1 MRKQYIAL
9 IATLCLV
16 LAVLLSFILYNQWPF
31 MTGETIVLAT
41 QPVDPFDPFRGQ
53 YMTINYEISRI
64 DNAEGFKEGDTAY
77 VALKED
83 GQGIWRKES
92 VAKSKPDKG
101 DFIRGDVTSV
111 NGNSIRIE
119 YGIEQFF
126 FERHANLPTRN
137 ITVEAMVAN
146 SGRAKLVQL
155 LHNGKPVE
163 IEYEK
168 FDIKS

>member
-1 MRKQYIAL
+1 MKKQFIAL
-9 IATLCLV
+9 IGVICLV
-16 LAVLLSFILYNQWPF
+16 LVVLLSFILYNQWPF
-31 MTGETIVLAT
+31 MTGKKVVLAT

-64 DNAEGFKEGDTAY
+64 SDVEGFSEGDS
-77 VALKED
+77 VFISLKED
-83 GQGIWRKES
+83 EQGIWRKES
-92 VAKSKPDKG
+92 VSKSKPDKG
-101 DFIRGDVTSV
+101 DFIKGEVTSV
-111 NGNSIRIE
+111 YGNSIRIE

-126 FERHANLPTRN
+126 FERHAELPTRN
-137 ITVEAMVAN
+137 ITVEAIVAN

-155 LHNGKPVE
+155 LHNGEPIK